1 MCFYSFGNF
10 VEDFGK
16 AFAAGDDNVMIQTL
30 NMHYFGQPTKPN
42 ADKAAMTIIAKAYI
56 EDGKIVQFGFMPGK
70 IIDHNPT
77 PLKRGEGGQEVV
89 DYMAWI
95 TKCAGLNAKFEWVSD
110 DEVKVVC

>member
-1 MCFYSFGNF
+1 
-10 VEDFGK
+10 
-16 AFAAGDDNVMIQTL
+16 
-30 NMHYFGQPTKPN
+30 
-42 ADKAAMTIIAKAYI
+42 MTIIAKAYI